1 MSDNKLPLLRHTIG
15 NLVLFKSL
23 CPLNTIGSLLCYC
36 SATPIGNSDTSFM
49 ASFGGSDTASIIGP
63 AILPTIKVAILERV
77 ALQDLPLLRGCY
89 PLRPNVGK
97 SHLLIV
103 NGHSAHPF
111 LFRPLRFW
119 YGVLLAQSDICKI
132 TNSL

>member
-1 MSDNKLPLLRHTIG
+1 
-15 NLVLFKSL
+15 
-23 CPLNTIGSLLCYC
+23 
-36 SATPIGNSDTSFM
+36 M

-63 AILPTIKVAILERV
+63 AILPTIRVAIPERV

-119 YGVLLAQSDICKI
+119 YGVLLAQFRH
-132 TNSL
+132 L